1 MDGVSECMLDPMASE
16 EGGSG
21 SILSGASCGVSCAC
35 QQLREENA
43 QLRQS
48 LEESRCLV
56 EQKTL
61 QIQQLER
68 SGDGGPAGD
77 NLMLQELHREVASLK
92 RSLAKK
98 EREED
103 RMRDRVFTAE
113 LQRDAALV
121 KFHTAGEKLIR
132 RIQVWLA
139 ACLLGTVE

>member
-1 MDGVSECMLDPMASE
+1 MLDPMASE

-21 SILSGASCGVSCAC
+21 SILAGASCVSY

-48 LEESRCLV
+48 LAESHCLV

-68 SGDGGPAGD
+68 SGAGGTVGD

-103 RMRDRVFTAE
+103 RMRDKVFTAE

-139 ACLLGTVE
+139 ACVQGAHC